1 MRNWL
6 AVWLAMI
13 GCSTALCASGCD
25 DDSSPPA
32 FDLSA
37 LLTGDLAIHT
47 TGDAATN
54 ASVDVTDDFYAPSN
68 VTISKG
74 GTVTWTWRGSEL
86 HTVTSDASSTEM
98 FDSSPAQKT
107 GTFMHT
113 FNNAGAFS
121 YHCTIHSAQ
130 QTGVITVQ

>member
-1 MRNWL
+1 MTNRL
-6 AVWLAMI
+6 AGLLVCA
-13 GCSTALCASGCD
+13 ALCASGCD
-25 DDSSPPA
+25 DDSSPPP

-37 LLTGDLAIHT
+37 ILTGDLAVHS

-54 ASVDVTDDFYAPSN
+54 ASVDVTDDSYAPSN
-68 VTISKG
+68 VTVSKG
-74 GTVTWTWRGSEL
+74 GTVTWTWRGTEY
-86 HTVTSDASSTEM
+86 HTVTSDSSSTEM
-98 FDSSPAQKT
+98 FDSTPAQKT

-113 FNNAGAFS
+113 FNSAGAFS

>member
-1 MRNWL
+1 MTNWL
-6 AVWLAMI
+6 AVLL
-13 GCSTALCASGCD
+13 GCTALCASACD
-25 DDSSPPA
+25 DDSSPPS

-37 LLTGDLAIHT
+37 SLTGDLAIHT

-54 ASVDVTDDFYAPSN
+54 ASVDVTDDSYAPSN
-68 VTISKG
+68 VTVSKG

-86 HTVTSDASSTEM
+86 HTVTSDSSSTEM

-113 FNNAGAFS
+113 FNVAGAYS
-121 YHCTIHSAQ
+121 YHCTVHSAQ
-130 QTGVITVQ
+130 LTGVITVQ